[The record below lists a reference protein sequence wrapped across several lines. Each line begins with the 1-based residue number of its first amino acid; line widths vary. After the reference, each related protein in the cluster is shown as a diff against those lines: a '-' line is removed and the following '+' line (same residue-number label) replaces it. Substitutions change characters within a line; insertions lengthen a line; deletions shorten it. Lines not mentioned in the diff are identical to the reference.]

1 MTRFGLLVYA
11 TDTGLGIQTRALYKH
26 LQPAKTML
34 VDLSAF
40 NHMPVHE
47 EWYDYDVR
55 TIGYPTITDVDIF
68 LDGIDV
74 VFYCETPLNYYLVS
88 RARELGIRTVCQ
100 PNYEFLDY
108 MTLGGS
114 QLPAPDL
121 FAAPTTW
128 HLDDFERFAPTR
140 HVPVPVDLDLLPQ
153 RTITQAHRFFHV
165 AGRPAV
171 RDRNGTLDF
180 IEAARMASRYEPE
193 AEFIVYCQQPTPE
206 IQQAIK
212 HSPVQ
217 LVGHVPK
224 PADMYA
230 YGDVLVLPRRYGGLC
245 LPAQEAIGCGIPVL
259 MPAVSPNTDLLPADW
274 LLPVMPRHEV
284 FVTRGS
290 VHVYQV
296 SATALAQRM
305 LDLYRHQ
312 EAVQLMHE
320 EAKKLAE
327 NMSWDALKP
336 LYKEVLETKGIY
348 A

>member
-1 MTRFGLLVYA
+1 MSRLGLLVYA
-11 TDTGLGIQTRALYKH
+11 TDTGLGIQTRALYNH
-26 LQPAKTML
+26 LKPSRTML

-47 EWYDYDVR
+47 DWYHYDVR
-55 TIGYPTITDVDIF
+55 TSGYPTITDIDAF
-68 LDGIDV
+68 LDGVDV

-128 HLDDFERFAPTR
+128 HLADFERFAPTR
-140 HVPVPVDLDLLPQ
+140 HVPVPIDLDLLPQ
-153 RTITQAHRFFHV
+153 RNITEARRFFHV
-165 AGRPAV
+165 AGRPAA

-180 IEAARMASRYEPE
+180 IEAARMASRYEPG

-206 IQQAIK
+206 IQRAVSS
-212 HSPVQ
+212 SPVQ
-217 LVGHVPK
+217 LVGHVPQ

-245 LPAQEAIGCGIPVL
+245 LPVQEAIGCGIPVL
-259 MPAVSPNTDLLPADW
+259 MPAVSPNTDLLPAGW
-274 LLPVMPRHEV
+274 LLPVMPHHEV
-284 FVTRGS
+284 FVTRGP
-290 VHVYQV
+290 VEVCQV
-296 SATALAQRM
+296 DVTAMAQRM
-305 LDLYRHQ
+305 LDLYRHP
-312 EAVQLMHE
+312 EAVQRMHE
-320 EAKKLAE
+320 DAKKTAAL
-327 NMSWDALKP
+327 MSWDYLKP
-336 LYKEVLETKGIY
+336 LYEEVLETKEIY